1 MDYKILK
8 HQEKA
13 FYKGERLHI
22 LEYPGICQIFIFAC
36 ICADAFTLFS
46 TFDLFL
52 TQQIYY
58 MGNYHYC
65 GVCNEYY
72 TYVAGGKSSE

>member
-36 ICADAFTLFS
+36 ICADAFREK
-46 TFDLFL
+46 
-52 TQQIYY
+52 Q
-58 MGNYHYC
+58 
-65 GVCNEYY
+65 
-72 TYVAGGKSSE
+72 

>member
-22 LEYPGICQIFIFAC
+22 LEYPGFLVLLIF
-36 ICADAFTLFS
+36 
-46 TFDLFL
+46 FL
-52 TQQIYY
+52 RSRYILH
-58 MGNYHYC
+58 G
-65 GVCNEYY
+65 
-72 TYVAGGKSSE
+72 